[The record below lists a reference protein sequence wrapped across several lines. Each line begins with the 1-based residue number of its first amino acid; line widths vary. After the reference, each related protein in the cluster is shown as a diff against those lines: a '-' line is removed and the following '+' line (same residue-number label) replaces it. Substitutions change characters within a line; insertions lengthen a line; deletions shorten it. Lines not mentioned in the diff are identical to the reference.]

1 MTGVTTRAGGDGVAE
16 KGDMETGTMTETGT
30 ILTIAG
36 YSRIPPNNKR
46 KTRMLQRRGATR
58 IRIEDL
64 RGIQRI

>member
-36 YSRIPPNNKR
+36 YSRIPPK
-46 KTRMLQRRGATR
+46 
-58 IRIEDL
+58 
-64 RGIQRI
+64 